1 MLFAKLCSHF
11 GLNPNSPQ
19 PKYLFMQKFNRHF
32 QFKPLSFSIIV
43 IPTSANNI
51 FNFYFEK
58 YFPNP
63 NMSFTNHFS

>member
-1 MLFAKLCSHF
+1 
-11 GLNPNSPQ
+11 
-19 PKYLFMQKFNRHF
+19 MQKFNRHF

-63 NMSFTNHFS
+63 NMSFTNHLSWKFELDRYNFKYVELLLTIFKY